1 MTKQLTGK
9 KEKKFTIKEVEKAMM
24 AVLPAFPKRKLLHKI
39 AFVSRV
45 WQLTKVEEELNDQ

>member
-1 MTKQLTGK
+1 MKGK

-45 WQLTKVEEELNDQ
+45 WQLTKARLEKELNAQ